1 MAGQA
6 SDTQRANKGTPNNKL
21 RVSAKM
27 CEHGGEVDDN
37 SVRPMQSITAPTKRI
52 NCHNA
57 TSVDEANVGR
67 PREARGVR
75 NTIPIGQSVRCRS
88 WMRIRRNAIGEGD
101 GAMERFRCLA
111 NAIDGGLDQNARIE
125 RGRGGHA
132 TKKTGNDIRTQQI
145 AQLDRVLSRSDGS
158 RC

>member
-1 MAGQA
+1 MNNIG
-6 SDTQRANKGTPNNKL
+6 RARPQTPSARIKVSPNNKL

-52 NCHNA
+52 KLPQCNDALTKQMLEGHEKHA
-57 TSVDEANVGR
+57 VFGT
-67 PREARGVR
+67 
-75 NTIPIGQSVRCRS
+75 TIPIGQSVRCRS

-132 TKKTGNDIRTQQI
+132 TKKTGN
-145 AQLDRVLSRSDGS
+145 
-158 RC
+158 CNH